1 MNGFVQMP
9 ILSST
14 GMLVKRETTARF
26 PIQNLESCSTISSA
40 KENYSFTVYLLQVKI
55 FKIGQKGEQL
65 SMITL

>member
-40 KENYSFTVYLLQVKI
+40 KENYSFTVYLLLVKI